1 MYIKIIYK
9 IILILL
15 RWIRYFGKIMNFI
28 DENNLCICYENTIIL
43 LMIIF
48 IIFLQF
54 TGCIFR
60 VFWSFLHNLS
70 EGFFMKKTKN
80 QADKN

>member
-1 MYIKIIYK
+1 MFIKI
-9 IILILL
+9 ILL

-28 DENNLCICYENTIIL
+28 DENNLCLCYENTIIL

-60 VFWSFLHNLS
+60 VF
-70 EGFFMKKTKN
+70 
-80 QADKN
+80 